1 MFVVRDIVKNSIY
14 LIRIF
19 YIIIPRHNS
28 LYFFPPLSLCKVKV
42 DLVCLLFVQDTR
54 LFAIG
59 QNLVPTF
66 SYNLSL
72 FPLPLWQNV
81 TNFAYYSV
89 FLEIC
94 FVFAILPQFQ
104 FQFTFPQSLSLGC
117 SRENGLVDFEI
128 PAANA
133 RFPGIGMLHLSFQC
147 WWRTCFIG
155 QLLYFIHPRDRLN
168 GFNEKEL
175 IQLPSEE
182 IIIMK
187 CYVLL
192 LQWISTVL
200 RVELQITS
208 ILQDFI
214 CPIRRSFVLSHS
226 QSHLFEMVH
235 RKLHTSVFAHY
246 FLAYLC

>member
-1 MFVVRDIVKNSIY
+1 M
-14 LIRIF
+14 
-19 YIIIPRHNS
+19 
-28 LYFFPPLSLCKVKV
+28 CKVKV

-66 SYNLSL
+66 SCNLSL
-72 FPLPLWQNV
+72 SPLPLRQNV

-104 FQFTFPQSLSLGC
+104 LQFTFPQSLFLGC

-128 PAANA
+128 PAANV
-133 RFPGIGMLHLSFQC
+133 RFPGIGMLHLSFQKNTGLVKDMLH
-147 WWRTCFIG
+147 WTAT
-155 QLLYFIHPRDRLN
+155 LFIHPRDRLN

-192 LQWISTVL
+192 LHWISTVL

-208 ILQDFI
+208 ILQDFT

-226 QSHLFEMVH
+226 QLFEMVH
-235 RKLHTSVFAHY
+235 RKLHTSIHAVFAHS